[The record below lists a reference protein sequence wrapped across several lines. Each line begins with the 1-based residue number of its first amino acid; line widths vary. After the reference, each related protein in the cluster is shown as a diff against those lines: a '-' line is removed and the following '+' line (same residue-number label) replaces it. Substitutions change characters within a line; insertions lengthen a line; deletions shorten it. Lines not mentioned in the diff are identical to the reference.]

1 MKKNILLK
9 GVAGLLVAA
18 AMTPAVTS
26 CSSDYLDL
34 TPITSISAADVANSL
49 DGARYA
55 MQGLCSSMYR
65 QMRGYPN
72 WNNACG
78 EPYFV
83 TMYGEAQ
90 GDGWHDRIWNV
101 YASNITDWTQMR
113 QRGSMVANYMWVYC
127 YGLIKAANMILDNID
142 NLTLTDA
149 EQEKERKY
157 IKAAT
162 LSVRAHAYTHLMQ
175 VYGPRWI
182 DSNNGAA
189 ISGVVLR
196 TSQNQGNDVPFATTG
211 ELVTHI
217 FTDLDNAIAL
227 FNEAGAQSY
236 PIFIPNV
243 NVAHGL
249 KARIAAIK
257 AVTKDD
263 WKVVRDEAKAAR
275 QGHEIMSADQY
286 VRGGFVTANQEYLWA
301 TWFQSEGMY
310 YDGHGGTY
318 GCNGWTV
325 LSWGVSA
332 GMDFDLYR
340 KIPISDCRKG
350 LYIAPGGFLEL
361 NQDLADAHGLTD
373 ADFFDATKVNS
384 AAITFNGGA
393 KKDWI
398 NFINDYALDSS
409 KWPDQTGTDLPLTS
423 PYSNGVFPYYNA
435 AYLVLGLQYKFWGV
449 DTFATN
455 QFPYMRASEMGYLE
469 AEAEYEMG
477 NEAAARAIMVEL
489 NKGKRDPNFTCTES
503 GTALRDKIRDYKY
516 IELWGEGFRWFDLK
530 RWNVPLKR
538 TAWKAG
544 DVNSGNY
551 PSKLVT
557 GKCWGVS
564 DKEGWRASVPSG
576 EFDYNKAVHEEE
588 LPGGNY

>member
-34 TPITSISAADVANSL
+34 TPITSVSAADVANSL

-65 QMRGYPN
+65 QMGDMN
-72 WNNACG
+72 WNNTCG
-78 EPYFV
+78 QPYYCM
-83 TMYGEAQ
+83 MYGEAL
-90 GDGWHDRIWNV
+90 GNTYHDRIWNV

-113 QRGSMVANYMWVYC
+113 TPGSMTSNYMWYFC
-127 YGLIKAANMILDNID
+127 YGLINAANQILDNID
-142 NLTLTDA
+142 NLQLSDPND
-149 EQEKERKY
+149 EKDRKF

-162 LSVRAHAYTHLMQ
+162 LAVRSHAYIQLMQ

-189 ISGVVLR
+189 ISAIVLR
-196 TSQNQGNDVPFATTG
+196 TSGAMGNDVPFATTG
-211 ELVTHI
+211 EVVTRI
-217 FTDLDNAIAL
+217 FTDLNDAIAL
-227 FNEAGAQSY
+227 YNEAGAQSY
-236 PIFIPNV
+236 PLFVPNV

-257 AVTKDD
+257 AVTKED
-263 WKVVRDEAKAAR
+263 WQVVRDEAKAAR
-275 QGHEIMSADQY
+275 QGYEIMSADQY
-286 VRGGFVTANQEYLWA
+286 VRGGFVKANQEYLWA

-310 YDGHGGTY
+310 YYSHGGTY
-318 GCNGWTV
+318 ACNGWTV
-325 LSWGVSA
+325 ASWGVSN
-332 GMDFDLYR
+332 GIDFDLYR
-340 KIPISDCRKG
+340 KIPLTDIRKG

-361 NQDLADAHGLTD
+361 NQDLADAYGLTD
-373 ADFFDATKVNS
+373 ADFFDAKKVNS
-384 AAITFNGGA
+384 SAITFTGGE
-393 KKDWI
+393 KKDWV
-398 NFINDYALDSS
+398 NFINDYACDSS
-409 KWPDQTGTDLPLTS
+409 KWPDQTGTELPLTS
-423 PYSNGVFPYYNA
+423 PWEGGPFPYYNA

-449 DTFATN
+449 DSFATN

-477 NEAAARAIMVEL
+477 NEAAARAILIEL
-489 NKGKRDPNFTCTES
+489 NKDKRDPNFTCTES
-503 GTALRDKIRDYKY
+503 GTALRDKIRAYRH
-516 IELWGEGFRWFDLK
+516 IELWGEGFTWFDLK
-530 RWNVPLKR
+530 RWNVTLNR

-551 PSKLVT
+551 PANLVT
-557 GKCWGVS
+557 GKCWAPS
-564 DKEGWRASVPSG
+564 DKEGWRASVPTS
-576 EFDYNKAVHEEE
+576 EFNYNKAVHVED
-588 LPGGNY
+588 LPGSNR